1 MKSIVKQFL
10 SYRYHH
16 PRRLFSTNVVTG
28 HPRRLFSTNEVTG
41 SSTSDGED
49 NKASDE
55 DDDNVKEENSEDND
69 KHLKKISELEEE
81 VKDMKDKYMRSLAEV
96 DNVRNIA
103 KRDVQN
109 ATTYASQKFA
119 KSLLDTADNLTRA
132 LEHVPQD
139 ELATNEVLKNFHE
152 GVVMTEINLQKT
164 FVNHGIVKFGE
175 IGDEFDPAIHEAMF
189 QIPDPDATPDTI
201 GQLLSCG
208 YKFKDRVL
216 RPAQVGTYK

>member
-49 NKASDE
+49 

-81 VKDMKDKYMRSLAEV
+81 DKDKELIKIEKEIQSLE
-96 DNVRNIA
+96 
-103 KRDVQN
+103 QE
-109 ATTYASQKFA
+109 
-119 KSLLDTADNLTRA
+119 LLDLAKFNKQKETLLTNSTKSITDSWFFDVLYIRWKKLQGIRAQPSLDCISSFQEWNKKVDDADKC
-132 LEHVPQD
+132 Q
-139 ELATNEVLKNFHE
+139 
-152 GVVMTEINLQKT
+152 
-164 FVNHGIVKFGE
+164 
-175 IGDEFDPAIHEAMF
+175 
-189 QIPDPDATPDTI
+189 
-201 GQLLSCG
+201 S
-208 YKFKDRVL
+208 
-216 RPAQVGTYK
+216 